1 MVVSRDREFGEM
13 KLGSQGEDTSNNRRI
28 LAHRGLWSL
37 PEEQNTLLALSAALE
52 HGFGIETDVRDSAG
66 ELVVSHDVPVGGE
79 VKLTELYRLIQTRSS
94 APPIALNIKSD
105 GLAKEISRAFPQEND
120 SFSNTFYFD
129 MSLPQYIQYSRL
141 DLPVAIRLSEYER
154 VEPLEGL
161 LERQPKKWVWLDAFN
176 GDWWLDSEILADSS
190 YAFVVVSPEL
200 HGRPHLSVWQTVK
213 AAIANGQDVYICT
226 DFPIEFSRY
235 LDAD

>member
-1 MVVSRDREFGEM
+1 MVVSRGKEFGEV
-13 KLGSQGEDTSNNRRI
+13 KLISQGAHLSNHHRI

-79 VKLTELYRLIQTRSS
+79 VKLTELYSLLQVQS
-94 APPIALNIKSD
+94 AALPIALNIKSD
-105 GLAKEISRAFPQEND
+105 GLAKEISRAFPQEKD
-120 SFSNTFYFD
+120 AFSYTFYFD
-129 MSLPQYIQYSRL
+129 MSVPQYIHYSRL
-141 DLPVAIRLSEYER
+141 DLPVAVRLSEYET
-154 VEPLEGL
+154 VEPMASLI
-161 LERQPKKWVWLDAFN
+161 ERQHKKWVWLDAFN

-190 YAFVVVSPEL
+190 YSYVVVSPEL
-200 HGRPHLSVWQTVK
+200 HGRPHINVWQTVK